1 MLTFRTAAVAARSR
15 SAARAVV
22 LPGGRSTTTSTVASS
37 RHGEF
42 FRRLAERR
50 AAGLPVISPRRFSN
64 TSNNR
69 LPMRPGTP
77 IPGLA
82 NIYPT
87 PKDPSSSAAA
97 SSSARGAPPVALK
110 REDYPAWVNDLTR
123 PLPTLA
129 KLRTMKV
136 EEASDGDMKRYLKL
150 VRKAKIKSNNESRAK
165 S

>member
-1 MLTFRTAAVAARSR
+1 MLLLFRDVAARSR
-15 SAARAVV
+15 SAVRAVV
-22 LPGGRSTTTSTVASS
+22 LPGGCSTTSSTVASS
-37 RHGEF
+37 CHGE
-42 FRRLAERR
+42 FRRLAARR
-50 AAGLPVISPRRFSN
+50 AAGLPIFSRCFSN
-64 TSNNR
+64 TSTNR
-69 LPMRPGTP
+69 LPMKPGTP
-77 IPGLA
+77 IPGLT

-87 PKDPSSSAAA
+87 PKDPSVA
-97 SSSARGAPPVALK
+97 SSARGAPVALK

-136 EEASDGDMKRYLKL
+136 EDASDKDMKRYLKL